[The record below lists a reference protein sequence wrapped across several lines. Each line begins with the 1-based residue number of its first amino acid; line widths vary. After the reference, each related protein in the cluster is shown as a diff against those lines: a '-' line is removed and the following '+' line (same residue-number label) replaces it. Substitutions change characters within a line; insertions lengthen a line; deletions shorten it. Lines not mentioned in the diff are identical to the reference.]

1 MRGNYFLQESI
12 LFGRNCTS
20 QFYHCKRLSQNNLF
34 FLSLFIVV
42 NTHTQRSYWRVSE
55 WLTREWE
62 RVRRRLIFITC
73 EFLSKQKTVLKTTQS
88 EEYNATKIYIYSQMH
103 ISCLSLSLPHS
114 LTHFRIIYVRAYI
127 HDEHYCILFPLLHFI
142 QRILPLLKFVISSS
156 SSSSSLFFC
165 YKRWNFSSIEIT
177 AAAAFFAGREK
188 RNFLF
193 PFIVWCVFVMRMMMR
208 RQKKLL
214 LHLILIHHRGK
225 CDSVSGDGRQCS
237 LNPMLP
243 SGRLHIFSYC

>member
-1 MRGNYFLQESI
+1 MQ
-12 LFGRNCTS
+12 
-20 QFYHCKRLSQNNLF
+20 
-34 FLSLFIVV
+34 
-42 NTHTQRSYWRVSE
+42 
-55 WLTREWE
+55 
-62 RVRRRLIFITC
+62 
-73 EFLSKQKTVLKTTQS
+73 QK
-88 EEYNATKIYIYSQMH
+88 YIPRC
-103 ISCLSLSLPHS
+103 ISHVSLSLPHS

-142 QRILPLLKFVISSS
+142 QRILSLLKFVIFSSS
-156 SSSSSLFFC
+156 SSSSSFFVT
-165 YKRWNFSSIEIT
+165 NGEIFPPLKSLLLLLL
-177 AAAAFFAGREK
+177 FFAGREK

-214 LHLILIHHRGK
+214 LHLLLIHHRGK

>member
-1 MRGNYFLQESI
+1 MQ
-12 LFGRNCTS
+12 
-20 QFYHCKRLSQNNLF
+20 
-34 FLSLFIVV
+34 
-42 NTHTQRSYWRVSE
+42 
-55 WLTREWE
+55 
-62 RVRRRLIFITC
+62 
-73 EFLSKQKTVLKTTQS
+73 QK
-88 EEYNATKIYIYSQMH
+88 YIYIPRC
-103 ISCLSLSLPHS
+103 ISHVSLSLSLTRS
-114 LTHFRIIYVRAYI
+114 LILGLYMFVHISMMNIIVSFFHFFTLSREFFHCWNSSFLLLLR
-127 HDEHYCILFPLLHFI
+127 HLLF
-142 QRILPLLKFVISSS
+142 
-156 SSSSSLFFC
+156 FFC

-177 AAAAFFAGREK
+177 AAAAAFFAGREK